1 MKKTIPKLL
10 TLVCLLVAVMGLSI
24 VTAHAATVTG
34 IVSSL
39 GIVFFIAFLSPNAKG
54 RQHTLSAFWSGIQLV
69 YPYSTTTMYSSD
81 AAS

>member
-1 MKKTIPKLL
+1 MI
-10 TLVCLLVAVMGLSI
+10 
-24 VTAHAATVTG
+24 ATKRHTSVN
-34 IVSSL
+34 SL
-39 GIVFFIAFLSPNAKG
+39 GIVFFMLVLSPHAKD